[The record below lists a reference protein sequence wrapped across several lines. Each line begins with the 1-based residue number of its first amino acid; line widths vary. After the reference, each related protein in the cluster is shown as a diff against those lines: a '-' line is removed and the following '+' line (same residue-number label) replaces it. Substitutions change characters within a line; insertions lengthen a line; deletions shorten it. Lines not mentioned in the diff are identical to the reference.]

1 MTMYI
6 VRLLKI
12 KKWKPYLYLLND
24 SVMIS
29 TVGEIIL
36 FVLKFIGHLIGCFGG
51 GLFAKE
57 ELLNKCI

>member
-1 MTMYI
+1 
-6 VRLLKI
+6 
-12 KKWKPYLYLLND
+12 
-24 SVMIS
+24 MIS

-36 FVLKFIGHLIGCFGG
+36 FVLKVIGHLIGCFGG